1 MCVGE
6 IRLLCSRDTS
16 RNNMAETGM
25 IVPLVISFIVVS
37 ILLLIGTSILG
48 GVTTGFDCKTLEGYN
63 ESGSDNA
70 AKYPTGT
77 WSGTCFAVGTASQNA
92 YSLLLVVLII
102 ISAAVI
108 LYVVRTFA

>member
-1 MCVGE
+1 
-6 IRLLCSRDTS
+6 
-16 RNNMAETGM
+16 MAETGM

-48 GVTTGFDCKTLEGYN
+48 GATTGFDCKTLEGYN
-63 ESGSDNA
+63 ESGSNDA
-70 AKYPTGT
+70 AKYPAGS
-77 WSGTCFAVGTASQNA
+77 WSGTCHAVGTASQNA

>member
-1 MCVGE
+1 
-6 IRLLCSRDTS
+6 
-16 RNNMAETGM
+16 MAETGM
-25 IVPLVISFIVVS
+25 IVPLVISFIVVA

-48 GVTTGFDCKTLEGYN
+48 GVTTGFDCSTLEGYV
-63 ESGSDNA
+63 SGGA
-70 AKYPTGT
+70 TPALKYPSGT
-77 WSGTCFAVGTASQNA
+77 WAGTCHEVGTAAQNA